1 MQSIQSFRVNVMTKG
16 TWNSASIEAERLL
29 IASQVI
35 PRFLR
40 VLVVDDDADTT
51 DSLTILLR
59 LWGHDVRSAYNGETA
74 LRMAVTIEP
83 DVVLLDVAMPTMTG
97 YEVAH
102 RLKRSLVFKQ
112 TRLIAVSGYAD
123 EAHQS
128 RCREAGFD
136 EFLPKPLEFANLK
149 RMLLA
154 ESQRR
159 SRGCE
164 PLTTEPVTMANRDH
178 SSDLPAGAMPHWHKN
193 RILICP
199 LNSVG
204 ATAS

>member
-1 MQSIQSFRVNVMTKG
+1 MTIRAC
-16 TWNSASIEAERLL
+16 NDAAIEADRLV
-29 IASQVI
+29 IAAQVL
-35 PRFLR
+35 PRLLR

-51 DSLTILLR
+51 DSLTMILR
-59 LWGHDVRSAYNGETA
+59 LWGYDVRAAYNGETA
-74 LRMAVTIEP
+74 LRMAVTVEP

-112 TRLIAVSGYAD
+112 THLIAVSGYVD

-136 EFLPKPLEFANLK
+136 DFLPKPLDFANLR

-154 ESQRR
+154 ERDRSPRR
-159 SRGCE
+159 FE
-164 PLTTEPVTMANRDH
+164 PSMTEPVTMANRDLSIDH
-178 SSDLPAGAMPHWHKN
+178 QGDALPNWHNN
-193 RILICP
+193 RIPVCP

-204 ATAS
+204 ATAG

>member
-1 MQSIQSFRVNVMTKG
+1 MKIKTCND
-16 TWNSASIEAERLL
+16 AAIEADRLL
-29 IASQVI
+29 IASKVL
-35 PRFLR
+35 PRLLR
-40 VLVVDDDADTT
+40 ILVVDDDADTT
-51 DSLTILLR
+51 DSLTMILR

-74 LRMAVTIEP
+74 LRLAATVEP

-102 RLKRSLVFKQ
+102 RLKRSLVCKQ
-112 TRLIAVSGYAD
+112 SRLIAVSGYVD

-128 RCREAGFD
+128 RCREAGFH

-159 SRGCE
+159 SRRCE

-178 SSDLPAGAMPHWHKN
+178 PSDLPAGAVPYWHNN
-193 RILICP
+193 RILMCP

-204 ATAS
+204 ATAG